1 MIPMLMAWSL
11 SVHCSQL
18 HWWHEDEGA
27 WMCGPQGCS
36 LRDRVWGDAHT
47 RLPPSDFSLI
57 QGSQHPGATSSPAL
71 HHTDRPVHDSQW
83 NYMSHAAGK
92 HTLTKDQQSHWLFI
106 RCFSQA
112 INGERQLQGNRS
124 PWSEPVIESITGA
137 EMNIDSWHRSTG
149 RNVRNE
155 GSPLTRQPCPPVTWD
170 CQQQWE

>member
-1 MIPMLMAWSL
+1 MWMAQSL
-11 SVHCSQL
+11 SMRCSQL
-18 HWWHEDEGA
+18 NWRHEDEGM
-27 WMCGPQGCS
+27 WMCGPQDCS
-36 LRDRVWGDAHT
+36 LRDRVWGGTDT
-47 RLPPSDFSLI
+47 WGFLPLTSVSSRVPSA
-57 QGSQHPGATSSPAL
+57 QVPPAVL
-71 HHTDRPVHDSQW
+71 PYITQDRQVHDSQW

-92 HTLTKDQQSHWLFI
+92 HTLPEDQQSHWLFI

-112 INGERQLQGNRS
+112 INRERQRLQGNRS

-155 GSPLTRQPCPPVTWD
+155 GSPLTRQPYPPVTWD